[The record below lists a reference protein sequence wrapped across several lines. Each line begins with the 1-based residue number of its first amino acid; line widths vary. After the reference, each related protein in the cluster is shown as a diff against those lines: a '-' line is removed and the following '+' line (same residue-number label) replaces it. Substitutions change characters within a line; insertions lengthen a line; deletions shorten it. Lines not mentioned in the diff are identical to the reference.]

1 MVIVA
6 TALVALIGL
15 VAMAFDVGFLY
26 STRRRMQTAADAAAI
41 AAANALQGTNS
52 ANYVTAARDV
62 AALNGFT
69 NNQNGV
75 TVTVPATTTCPGAS
89 TQRCVQVTVA
99 QAVPTYFLGA
109 IGYSTVNVSAQ
120 ATAGTLNGPACIY
133 ALDPSAAQA
142 ISLVGIV
149 TISVSCGMMDN
160 SSSSS
165 ALYANGIVHV
175 TTTSTG
181 VAGNV
186 SQSGIVTFSP
196 TPITH
201 IAPAADPLGSLQ
213 PPSVGTCTEAPVTN
227 SGTYNYSGIP
237 GTLPLT
243 PVVWSGGMN
252 IGGIIATLNF
262 ASGTYG
268 NGINITGI
276 ITNANFSPGQ
286 YQNGGGSGYSITIN
300 GNTTN
305 VNFAAGS
312 YTFCGQLQL
321 TGNNPSIILQPGLYY
336 GGISITGNA
345 HVTFRP
351 GTYILAG
358 GGLSVTG
365 NSTLTGSGV
374 TFYNTTGLGGYT
386 PINLTG
392 NETANLSAPTS
403 GPFEGILFF
412 QDRSISSGSG
422 STIIGNSS
430 STFDGAVYF
439 PTTSLSYIGNSS
451 LSGYTLLVADTV
463 HITGNATLGNNYSS
477 LANGSPISSNALYQ

>member
-1 MVIVA
+1 MVLVA
-6 TALVALIGL
+6 TGLVALIGL
-15 VAMAFDVGFLY
+15 VALAFDVGFLY
-26 STRRRMQTAADAAAI
+26 SARRRMQTAADAAAI
-41 AAANALQGTNS
+41 AAANALQSTNS

-62 AALNGFT
+62 AAFNGFT
-69 NNQNGV
+69 DNQNGV
-75 TVTVPATTTCPGAS
+75 TVTVPATTACPGAS
-89 TQRCVQVTVA
+89 SQRCVQVTVA

-109 IGYSTVNVSAQ
+109 IGYRTVNVSAQ

-142 ISLVGIV
+142 ISLNGNIGLNVA
-149 TISVSCGMMDN
+149 CGMMDN

-181 VAGNV
+181 VAGSV

-196 TPITH
+196 APITH

-213 PPSVGTCTEAPVTN
+213 PPSVGTCTEAPITN
-227 SGTYNYSGIP
+227 SGAYNYSGIP
-237 GTLPLT
+237 GTLNLT
-243 PVVWSGGMN
+243 PAVYSGGMN

-268 NGINITGI
+268 NGINLTGI

-286 YQNGGGSGYSITIN
+286 YQNNGGSGYSIAIN
-300 GNTTN
+300 GNTAN
-305 VNFAAGS
+305 AAFAAGS
-312 YTFCGQLQL
+312 YTFCGQLLL
-321 TGNNPSIILQPGLYY
+321 TGNYAITLQPGLYY
-336 GGISITGNA
+336 GGISITNNA
-345 HVTFRP
+345 NVTFRP

-374 TFYNTTGLGGYT
+374 TFYNTTGLGGYA

-392 NETANLSAPTS
+392 NETAHLSAPTS
-403 GPFEGILFF
+403 GPMEGILFF
-412 QDRSISSGSG
+412 QDRAIASG
-422 STIIGNSS
+422 STGSVVVGNSN
-430 STFDGAVYF
+430 STFDGALYF
-439 PTTSLSYIGNSS
+439 PTTSLSYVGNSS
-451 LSGYTLLVADTV
+451 ISGYTLLVADTLS
-463 HITGNATLGNNYSS
+463 ISGNATLGDNYSS
-477 LANGSPISSNALYQ
+477 LANGSPVSSNALYQ